1 MIYHYSQKEVPDLIF
16 RNLFQ
21 KDGVV
26 IGLQKYLRSHHSE
39 EQALYKIL
47 SNVTDEAG
55 KQTLWRPRYARF
67 ADAVLQSV
75 CSVGG
80 WKEMVYESSINLIN
94 SIKSN
99 QQYLVDDSRQILIS
113 VFLERGKEELLG
125 VEEAW
130 SKDNNTHFSQLLED
144 LGYSELNQR
153 NVLSRLANSFP
164 NEAHFWGHLARFC
177 YEKASIPKH
186 FDEAM
191 SFVQKAFD
199 AMVRKILIFS
209 ILQVCVSV
217 DSWNIISVKM

>member
-1 MIYHYSQKEVPDLIF
+1 
-16 RNLFQ
+16 
-21 KDGVV
+21 
-26 IGLQKYLRSHHSE
+26 
-39 EQALYKIL
+39 
-47 SNVTDEAG
+47 
-55 KQTLWRPRYARF
+55 
-67 ADAVLQSV
+67 
-75 CSVGG
+75 
-80 WKEMVYESSINLIN
+80 MVYESSINLIN

-164 NEAHFWGHLARFC
+164 NEPHFWGHLARFC

-199 AMVRKILIFS
+199 ANGEKDFNLQHIAGMCKRRLLEYYKRENVKLDFEDIKDFAIF
-209 ILQVCVSV
+209 IA
-217 DSWNIISVKM
+217 

>member
-1 MIYHYSQKEVPDLIF
+1 M
-16 RNLFQ
+16 
-21 KDGVV
+21 
-26 IGLQKYLRSHHSE
+26 IGLQKYLRSHHTE

-130 SKDNNTHFSQLLED
+130 SKDNNTHFHSCW
-144 LGYSELNQR
+144 R
-153 NVLSRLANSFP
+153 ILAIVN
-164 NEAHFWGHLARFC
+164 L
-177 YEKASIPKH
+177 
-186 FDEAM
+186 
-191 SFVQKAFD
+191 
-199 AMVRKILIFS
+199 
-209 ILQVCVSV
+209 
-217 DSWNIISVKM
+217 ISVMCCQD

>member
-1 MIYHYSQKEVPDLIF
+1 MSYYNSQLSQPLNDFVLYVSMIYHYSQKEVPDLIF
-16 RNLFQ
+16 RNLFK
-21 KDGVV
+21 KDGTV
-26 IGLQKYLRSHHSE
+26 IGLQKYLRSHYVE

-80 WKEMVYESSINLIN
+80 WKEMAYESSINLIN

-130 SKDNNTHFSQLLED
+130 SKDNNTHFHSCWRILAIVNLI
-144 LGYSELNQR
+144 SEMCCQDWPIAFLTKPI
-153 NVLSRLANSFP
+153 SGAIW
-164 NEAHFWGHLARFC
+164 H
-177 YEKASIPKH
+177 ASVMKRQ
-186 FDEAM
+186 AY
-191 SFVQKAFD
+191 
-199 AMVRKILIFS
+199 LS
-209 ILQVCVSV
+209 IL
-217 DSWNIISVKM
+217 MRL